1 MCCTPARIVKKMKDW
16 IKSKIKEA
24 FETYQAALD
33 VGDQKLANK
42 AMKDHENYTEML
54 KMENKT

>member
-1 MCCTPARIVKKMKDW
+1 MREW
-16 IKSKIKEA
+16 IESKIKEA

-42 AMKDHENYTEML
+42 AMKDHENYQEML
-54 KMENKT
+54 KMENKS